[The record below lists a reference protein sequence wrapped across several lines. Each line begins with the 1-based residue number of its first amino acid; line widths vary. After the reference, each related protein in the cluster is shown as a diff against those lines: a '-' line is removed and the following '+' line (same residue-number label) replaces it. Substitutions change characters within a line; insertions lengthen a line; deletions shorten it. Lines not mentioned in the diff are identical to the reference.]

1 MCGVKAVFD
10 LGYCRCFFIIIL
22 VVLFGFKQYNWTST
36 FHRTFLA
43 FAFVFILKFNV
54 YSII

>member
-1 MCGVKAVFD
+1 MVLRLYLIWDIFVVF
-10 LGYCRCFFIIIL
+10 LIIIL

-43 FAFVFILKFNV
+43 FAFVFILKFNL